1 MAERDAAQQLANG
14 TLHQSYNGFNQLPN
28 SPLTA
33 KTDSTETSSSFWA
46 SQVSHGQPPMGYN
59 SSYPVYR
66 DVTAFGA
73 KGDGVTDDTDAINE
87 AISSGGNCGEGC
99 LSSSVKGTFVFFP
112 PGTYLI
118 SSPINAYYY
127 SQLVGDPNDLPVIKT
142 SASFIGLGAI
152 QSDVYI
158 PGGNGDEWYIEQ
170 SNFYRQVRNFVID
183 ITQTTVA
190 NAAGLHWQIAQA
202 TSLTNVFI
210 VASKNPATTQMGIF
224 TENGSGGFMSG
235 CSIIGGQYGIYGG
248 NQQYTVRDFSI
259 VGQTNSSICLIWDW
273 GWTWSHLYLSEAP
286 IGINLINPQ
295 DPTGQ
300 QGGST
305 YIMDT
310 QFVDTPTAISA
321 NFAETTILESSIIT
335 LDNIEVSG
343 VSTIVAFTDGSV
355 LDLPAENIDFVVI
368 GNIKDQDGSSFGSY
382 AVDVQSPPSSLL
394 NAGGSPLYRPIYF
407 TKDRPQYEALT
418 LESIIS
424 VTDHGAVGDGKTD
437 DTSAIASALAL
448 ATTNNLI
455 YFPPGSY
462 MVTSTIVIPAHARI
476 TGQVWSQIVAS
487 GPYFADLANPKAMI
501 QVGNVGDVGTVEISD
516 LLFTSV
522 GELPG
527 LVLMEWNVQAEEQG
541 SVGIWDAHF
550 RVGGA
555 YGSELQVAQCLAS
568 GTIQTAC
575 VAASMVMYITPGS
588 NGYFENMWLWVA
600 DHDIDVAENTQIT
613 VAVSRGLLI
622 DSTEGPTWMY
632 GTASEHS
639 ILYQY
644 NFVNTTD
651 TFAGMIQTESP
662 YYQFADATES
672 PGPFNSSVGLF
683 ANDPIF
689 PDSSCTATP
698 EMCNFA
704 WAVIMEGNTNLTIA
718 GAGLY
723 SWYDNYLETCVDT
736 QNCQQRLVLDAGG
749 NYGLY
754 LFNLITI
761 GSVEMISNIDDNQV
775 VLAKNNT
782 QAIGHPLWSALAS
795 YLDDYQDLVLSCTDD
810 STDPACQAQ
819 WNCNLTRTYATVD
832 DLNSAAGSFPNQCMG
847 YYALGTLYTTLNASL
862 ANYTQA
868 NAGYDDVFGDYV
880 TYTKELVPEILT
892 MFMAGSSSD
901 NPQGGGGNKYFN
913 CTCEGYG
920 PTLTQQCPFAYTQ
933 LLGATSYV
941 MTYTL
946 IDADGFYND
955 LQTNYAINRT
965 WVTFGDSG
973 GPTHQSGGHCLPGD
987 CSEGTDY
994 RYVNIPQAVSASKMD
1009 VLNPKDVITSAL
1021 PQISQMKNNLL
1032 ARQLDVN
1039 LGQWN
1044 GSFDDLLQTFS
1055 MPIFMIQQAV
1065 DSMATVKSIGEKEAR
1080 EKKIQLILEILGIA
1094 FAFIPFLD
1102 DLAPELEALDGVFNT
1117 ISTIG
1122 NLGLGIE
1129 SIVSD
1134 PSSAPMALLG
1144 LLAGGKLRSDKDFEA
1159 AAAARRSLTDDDLE
1173 NIGSKFQETD
1183 SKFQNT
1189 IKPSC
1194 RT

>member
-1 MAERDAAQQLANG
+1 
-14 TLHQSYNGFNQLPN
+14 
-28 SPLTA
+28 
-33 KTDSTETSSSFWA
+33 
-46 SQVSHGQPPMGYN
+46 
-59 SSYPVYR
+59 
-66 DVTAFGA
+66 
-73 KGDGVTDDTDAINE
+73 
-87 AISSGGNCGEGC
+87 
-99 LSSSVKGTFVFFP
+99 
-112 PGTYLI
+112 
-118 SSPINAYYY
+118 
-127 SQLVGDPNDLPVIKT
+127 
-142 SASFIGLGAI
+142 
-152 QSDVYI
+152 
-158 PGGNGDEWYIEQ
+158 
-170 SNFYRQVRNFVID
+170 
-183 ITQTTVA
+183 
-190 NAAGLHWQIAQA
+190 
-202 TSLTNVFI
+202 
-210 VASKNPATTQMGIF
+210 
-224 TENGSGGFMSG
+224 
-235 CSIIGGQYGIYGG
+235 
-248 NQQYTVRDFSI
+248 
-259 VGQTNSSICLIWDW
+259 
-273 GWTWSHLYLSEAP
+273 
-286 IGINLINPQ
+286 
-295 DPTGQ
+295 
-300 QGGST
+300 
-305 YIMDT
+305 
-310 QFVDTPTAISA
+310 
-321 NFAETTILESSIIT
+321 
-335 LDNIEVSG
+335 
-343 VSTIVAFTDGSV
+343 
-355 LDLPAENIDFVVI
+355 
-368 GNIKDQDGSSFGSY
+368 
-382 AVDVQSPPSSLL
+382 
-394 NAGGSPLYRPIYF
+394 
-407 TKDRPQYEALT
+407 
-418 LESIIS
+418 
-424 VTDHGAVGDGKTD
+424 
-437 DTSAIASALAL
+437 
-448 ATTNNLI
+448 
-455 YFPPGSY
+455 
-462 MVTSTIVIPAHARI
+462 
-476 TGQVWSQIVAS
+476 
-487 GPYFADLANPKAMI
+487 MI
-501 QVGNVGDVGTVEISD
+501 QVGDVGDVGTVEISD

-527 LVLMEWNVQAEEQG
+527 LILMEWNVQGEEQG

-555 YGSELQVAQCLAS
+555 YGSELQVDQCPTS

-575 VAASMVMYITPGS
+575 VGASMIMHITPGS

-600 DHDIDVAENTQIT
+600 DHDIDDADNMQIT
-613 VAVSRGLLI
+613 VAVARGLLI
-622 DSTEGPTWMY
+622 ESTEGPTWMY

-644 NFVNTTD
+644 NFANTTN

-662 YYQFADATES
+662 YYQFVEATES

-683 ANDPIF
+683 TNDPSF
-689 PDSSCTATP
+689 PDPSCTATP
-698 EMCNFA
+698 ELCNFA
-704 WAVIMEGNTNLTIA
+704 WAVILEDNTNLTIA

-723 SWYDNYLETCVDT
+723 SWYDDYLETCVDT

-761 GSVEMISNIDDNQV
+761 GAVEMISNIDDNQV

-782 QAIGHPLWSALAS
+782 QAIGHPFWSALAS
-795 YLDDYQDLVLSCTDD
+795 YLDDYEALVLSCSDD

-819 WNCNLTRTYATVD
+819 WNCNLTQTYATVD

-862 ANYTQA
+862 ANYTQT
-868 NAGYDDVFGDYV
+868 NDGYDDVFGDYV
-880 TYTKELVPEILT
+880 TYTKEMVPEILT
-892 MFMAGSSSD
+892 LFMAGSSSD
-901 NPQGGGGNKYFN
+901 NPQGGDGNKYFN

-920 PTLTQQCPFAYTQ
+920 PTSTQQCPFTYTQ
-933 LLGATSYV
+933 LSGATQFV

-965 WVTFGDSG
+965 WVTFGDTG
-973 GPTHQSGGHCLPGD
+973 GPAHQVGHCLPGD
-987 CSEGTDY
+987 CYGGTDY
-994 RYVNIPQAVSASKMD
+994 RYVNIPQAVSSSEMD

-1055 MPIFMIQQAV
+1055 MPIFMIQQAI
-1065 DSMATVKSIGEKEAR
+1065 DSMATVKSIGEKEAK

-1094 FAFIPFLD
+1094 FIFIPFLD

-1122 NLGLGIE
+1122 NVGLGIE

-1159 AAAARRSLTDDDLE
+1159 AAAARRALTDDDLE
-1173 NIGSKFQETD
+1173 KIGSNFQETD